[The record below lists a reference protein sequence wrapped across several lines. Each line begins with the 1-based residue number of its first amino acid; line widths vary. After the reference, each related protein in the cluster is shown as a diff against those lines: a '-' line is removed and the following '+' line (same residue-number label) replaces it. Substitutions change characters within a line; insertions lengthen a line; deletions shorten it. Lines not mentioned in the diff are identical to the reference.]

1 MMRIKD
7 GFVMKDVAGS
17 KVVLPIG
24 ERQEE
29 INGIITF
36 NDTGAE
42 IFSMLNGAYTVEEI
56 IEKLVKD
63 YEVSYDVAK
72 TDVMNIIEKMRSQ
85 GLIEE

>member
-42 IFSMLNGAYTVEEI
+42 IFSMLNGVYTVEEI

>member
-1 MMRIKD
+1 MRIKD
-7 GFVMKDVAGS
+7 GFVMRDVAGS

-42 IFSMLNGAYTVEEI
+42 IFNMLNGTYTVEEI
-56 IEKLVKD
+56 IEKLAKD
-63 YEVSYDVAK
+63 YETSYDVVKA
-72 TDVMNIIEKMRSQ
+72 DVMNLIEKMRSQ

>member
-1 MMRIKD
+1 MRIKD
-7 GFVMKDVAGS
+7 GFVMRDVAGS

-36 NDTGAE
+36 NDTGAA
-42 IFSMLNGAYTVEEI
+42 IFNMLNGTYTVEEI
-56 IEKLVKD
+56 IEKFAKD
-63 YEVSYDVAK
+63 YEISYDVAK
-72 TDVMNIIEKMRSQ
+72 ADVMKLIEKMRNQ

>member
-7 GFVMKDVAGS
+7 GFVMRDVAGS

-36 NDTGAE
+36 NDTGAA
-42 IFSMLNGAYTVEEI
+42 IFNMLNGTYTVEEI
-56 IEKLVKD
+56 IEKLAKD
-63 YEVSYDVAK
+63 YEIPYDVAEA
-72 TDVMNIIEKMRSQ
+72 DVMKLIEKMRSQ

>member
-1 MMRIKD
+1 
-7 GFVMKDVAGS
+7 MKDVAGS

-42 IFSMLNGAYTVEEI
+42 IFSMLNSVYTVEEI

>member
-1 MMRIKD
+1 MRIKD

-24 ERQEE
+24 ERQGE

-42 IFSMLNGAYTVEEI
+42 IFNMLDGTYTVEEI

-63 YEVSYDVAK
+63 YEISYDVAK
-72 TDVMNIIEKMRSQ
+72 TDVMNIIEKMRSK